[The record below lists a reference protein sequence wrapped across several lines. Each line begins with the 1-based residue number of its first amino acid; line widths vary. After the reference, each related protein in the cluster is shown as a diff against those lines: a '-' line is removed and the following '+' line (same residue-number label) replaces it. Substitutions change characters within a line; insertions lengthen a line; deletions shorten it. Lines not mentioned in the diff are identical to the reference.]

1 MHFMDFPGA
10 TSAAGSGATTRAAS
24 EFARDANDYAVRM
37 REEGLTGIDRRQTK
51 AER

>member
-1 MHFMDFPGA
+1 MDFPGA
-10 TSAAGSGATTRAAS
+10 TSAAGSGATTHAAS

-37 REEGLTGIDRRQTK
+37 REDDVTGNDRGQAK

>member
-1 MHFMDFPGA
+1 MDFPGA

-24 EFARDANDYAVRM
+24 EFARGANDYAVRM
-37 REEGLTGIDRRQTK
+37 REDSLADNGRLQTK